1 MPTRFITAGIL
12 GSALLV
18 GCAGEPG
25 IEDGENDVFL
35 TEEAKA
41 DAFGVEDWSPDGMA
55 VLRLVSDAS
64 KSELEDDVGLTARAA
79 KSIVDHRGELSGGRY
94 HDLAELDAAKYIGIT
109 VFRHLLKHAADNHLF
124 RTAIRIPLVVEGTDR
139 VSITSFNDEA
149 KAAGVTGFA
158 RYTFV
163 DVQSDYSAKMAT
175 YDTRLQ
181 ELATKAGITID
192 GEMMRYA
199 STVNDYTV
207 GSIKPCFIGDP
218 LEVADVTS
226 SQADSLMGDM
236 YSLWGYRY
244 KSTKWIYDDGN
255 EADYNFGSTWKN
267 WNKTSKSILLMSTNT
282 DSGDQPEADI
292 IGPCR

>member
-1 MPTRFITAGIL
+1 MPTRLITAGIL

-55 VLRLVSDAS
+55 VLRLVSNAS
-64 KSELEDDVGLTARAA
+64 KAELEDDVGLSTRAA
-79 KSIVDHRGELSGGRY
+79 KSIVDHRGTLSGGRY

-124 RTAIRIPLVVEGTDR
+124 RTAIRIPLVVETDDR

-149 KAAGVTGFA
+149 QAAGVTGFA

-163 DVQSDYSAKMAT
+163 DAQSDYSAKMDA

-181 ELATKAGITID
+181 ELATKAGITT

-199 STVNDYTV
+199 STVNEYTV

-218 LEVADVTS
+218 LEVPDVTS

-244 KSTKWIYDDGN
+244 KTTKWIYDDMD
-255 EADYNFGSTWKN
+255 EDEMNFGDEWDSYSTR
-267 WNKTSKSILLMSTNT
+267 SKSVLLMSTNT
-282 DSGDQPEADI
+282 DSGDSPVADLI
-292 IGPCR
+292 PPCR

>member
-55 VLRLVSDAS
+55 VLRLVSNAS

-244 KSTKWIYDDGN
+244 KSTKWIYDDMD
-255 EADYNFGSTWKN
+255 EDEMNFGDEWDSYSTR
-267 WNKTSKSILLMSTNT
+267 SKSVLLMSTNT
-282 DSGDQPEADI
+282 DSGDSPEADLI
-292 IGPCR
+292 PPCR